1 MVKVNGAGG
10 CAEMRPHLS
19 DGRGYNCTR
28 KMDTCGLGHNA
39 SICDPALRTY
49 NREAECKGPDDWYQ
63 FSPWRAPGSA
73 PVWDACGMA
82 GGHPAPATHR
92 FGAMYYNTSLAKQ
105 GDVGSKL
112 PRRNT
117 GVVWRRA
124 SSVQVSWSIEANHGG
139 GYQVCAPP
147 RPPFPSLPYRK
158 AKKAPGCP
166 VPAVQGR
173 LESGRGLLPAA
184 RPALY
189 RLDLSALGRAKRVPR
204 ERDQQLRHGLRAEGR
219 AGGQPLQRHYGR
231 AEGLDLGAESGAQ
244 HSSASRASACMQ
256 GDLFR
261 WASG

>member
-19 DGRGYNCTR
+19 RGRGYNCTR

-49 NREAECKGPDDWYQ
+49 NREAECHGPDDWYQ

-73 PVWDACGMA
+73 PVWDSCGMA

-112 PRRNT
+112 PRRDT

-139 GYQVCAPP
+139 GYQ
-147 RPPFPSLPYRK
+147 
-158 AKKAPGCP
+158 
-166 VPAVQGR
+166 
-173 LESGRGLLPAA
+173 
-184 RPALY
+184 Y
-189 RLDLSALGRAKRVPR
+189 RLCKADSTQLDEACFQQHALRFTGSTSLRWGGPNGYRENVTNNFVTDSAPKAGLVGNLFSDITVVPKGSIWAQNPVSNTSQPR
-204 ERDQQLRHGLRAEGR
+204 RLRAFTCR
-219 AGGQPLQRHYGR
+219 RI
-231 AEGLDLGAESGAQ
+231 
-244 HSSASRASACMQ
+244 
-256 GDLFR
+256 FR
-261 WASG
+261 WASN